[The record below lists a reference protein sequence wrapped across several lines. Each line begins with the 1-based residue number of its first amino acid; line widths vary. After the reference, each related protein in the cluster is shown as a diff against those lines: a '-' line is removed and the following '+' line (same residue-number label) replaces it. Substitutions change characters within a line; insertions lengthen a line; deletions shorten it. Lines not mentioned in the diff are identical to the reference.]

1 MADIDEIVQTV
12 ERLDREFTELVLQG
26 LRAVGAKHL
35 TSLAALRDEFARI
48 GAAHLSERIGTLIT
62 AIRADDRYAAE
73 ALMKAQTSLRVFERL
88 LTLQAEREMLAATLT
103 HEPEMQSLVGDA
115 DAKNSEDGEDD
126 E

>member
-26 LRAVGAKHL
+26 LRAVGGKHL

-48 GAAHLSERIGTLIT
+48 GAAHLSDRIGTLIS
-62 AIRADDRYAAE
+62 AIKADDRSAAE

-88 LTLQAEREMLAATLT
+88 LTLQAEREMLTASLT
-103 HEPEMQSLVGDA
+103 YNPEGQAVLASENEKV
-115 DAKNSEDGEDD
+115 SEDEEDD
-126 E
+126 

>member
-48 GAAHLSERIGTLIT
+48 GAAHLSDRIGTLIS
-62 AIRADDRYAAE
+62 AIKADDRSAAE

-88 LTLQAEREMLAATLT
+88 LTLQAEREMLTATLT
-103 HEPEMQSLVGDA
+103 YNPEGQAVLASENETV
-115 DAKNSEDGEDD
+115 SEDEEDD
-126 E
+126 